1 LRADWKD
8 EIAKAWNILCICN
21 PVCLRSS
28 ASIHVHNR
36 SAETVDLVPVV
47 SLTGAILCAQQVL
60 PWRTQLRS
68 RTVPRGKTA
77 IVGWV
82 LLAYA
87 LTLFVYFYRT
97 TGGASSVSIVN
108 GQYFYMYQGHMLR
121 PITQE
126 QYEIF
131 PTQWFRV
138 MSAWMGMM
146 ATFCL
151 SSLLNASRGP
161 SAQ

>member
-1 LRADWKD
+1 LRKLGIFFAFVT
-8 EIAKAWNILCICN
+8 L
-21 PVCLRSS
+21 S
-28 ASIHVHNR
+28 ACAVLHLFTFITAVPDLSI
-36 SAETVDLVPVV
+36 LVPVV
-47 SLTGAILCAQQVL
+47 PLAGAILCAQQVL
-60 PWRTQLRS
+60 PWRTQLRN
-68 RTVPRGKTA
+68 RAVPRGKTA
-77 IVGWV
+77 MVGWV

-87 LTLFVYFYRT
+87 LILFVYFYRT

-131 PTQWFRV
+131 PTEWFRV

-151 SSLLNASRGP
+151 SSLLNASRGL
-161 SAQ
+161 SEQ